1 MSCIIKEISYSLI
14 LCYIGGLTQKQQI
27 TMGQEDGVKR
37 LKSRKKDISVYLS
50 AQQCSGDLA
59 MRLHSKGVIADGTYQ
74 EVNNFG
80 PRVTEAYKIG
90 VILDAVTA
98 VCAVNPTRITTF
110 TQVVR
115 DMGHGDIADL
125 IDSSKLESCLA
136 ELLV

>member
-1 MSCIIKEISYSLI
+1 MSCIIKGISYS
-14 LCYIGGLTQKQQI
+14 LCYIGGLTQEQQTNKQWI
-27 TMGQEDGVKR
+27 TMGQEDGEKR
-37 LKSRKKDISVYLS
+37 LKSRKKDVSAYLS

-59 MRLHSKGVIADGTYQ
+59 MRLHSKGVIAKGPYQ

-90 VILDAVTA
+90 VILDAVIA

-110 TQVVR
+110 TQVLR

-125 IDSSKLESCLA
+125 IDSKLESC
-136 ELLV
+136 VSC